1 MAMITILNL
10 IKTKTIMKKLKS
22 FMMLILFLSA
32 QPLFVACG
40 GDNDAT
46 DSGNQQVT
54 IGDDGKASNG
64 GVFSSIDDKN
74 FYLDYIKYTVKEGHL
89 AVSGYDKSGFKGVAN
104 IVSSIT
110 YKGNFYEVLEI
121 SDKAFNNC
129 DGLISVSIPTCVTKI
144 GSYAFGGC
152 YNLTSMDIK
161 DLSAWCKI
169 SFYNYASNPL
179 LFVHHLYV
187 NGKEVKELII
197 PSDITKINSY
207 SFTGCSYL
215 NSIRIHKN
223 VTSVGAAFSYC
234 GGLSS
239 ITVEEGN
246 PNYDSRN
253 NCNAIIQTST
263 KTLVTGCSKTIIPN
277 DITSIASD
285 AFKGCE
291 GLESLSIP
299 NNITSIGHEAFSGC
313 KGLTTL
319 RIEDG
324 SQELDLDYSGL
335 SESPLTTIYLGR
347 RITFY
352 ASDPRYS
359 PFAYNSTLSSLEFG
373 GSFDTIFSYTFWG
386 CTGLKTLTFP
396 SHITSI
402 GVNAFYDCNGI
413 TAIHCLGKTPPQAVD
428 WSLPFTD
435 TVYKTATLYVPRGSI
450 EAYKTMYAWGH
461 FNNIVEE

>member
-1 MAMITILNL
+1 M
-10 IKTKTIMKKLKS
+10 
-22 FMMLILFLSA
+22 
-32 QPLFVACG
+32 
-40 GDNDAT
+40 
-46 DSGNQQVT
+46 
-54 IGDDGKASNG
+54 
-64 GVFSSIDDKN
+64 
-74 FYLDYIKYTVKEGHL
+74 

-197 PSDITKINSY
+197 PSDITKINNY

-215 NSIRIHKN
+215 NTIRIHKN

-291 GLESLSIP
+291 GLESLTIP
-299 NNITSIGHEAFSGC
+299 SSVTSIGYETFSGC
-313 KGLTTL
+313 KGLTSL

-324 SQELDLDYSGL
+324 TQELRLDNSGL
-335 SESPLTTIYLGR
+335 SGCPLTTLYMGR
-347 RITFY
+347 NVPFR
-352 ASDPRYS
+352 SGDPSYS
-359 PFAYNSTLSSLEFG
+359 PFSNKKNLSSLTFG
-373 GSFDTIFSYTFWG
+373 SGYTKIPPYTFWG
-386 CTGLKTLTFP
+386 CSSLTSLTFP
-396 SHITSI
+396 SQITSI
-402 GVNAFYDCNGI
+402 GYDAFYDCNEI
-413 TAIHCLGKTPPQAVD
+413 TAIHCLGGTPPQVVD
-428 WSLPFTD
+428 WSLPFSD
-435 TVYKTATLYVPRGSI
+435 IVYKTATLYVPRGSI

>member
-1 MAMITILNL
+1 
-10 IKTKTIMKKLKS
+10 MKKLKS
-22 FMMLILFLSA
+22 FMMLILILSA
-32 QPLFVACG
+32 QLFFAACG
-40 GDNDAT
+40 GDDDAT

-64 GVFSSIDDKN
+64 SIFSSIDDKN

-89 AVSGYDKSGFKGVAN
+89 AVSGYDESGFKGVAN
-104 IVSSIT
+104 IVSSII

-121 SDKAFNNC
+121 SDEAFNNC

-169 SFYNYASNPL
+169 SFDNYASNPL

-187 NGKEVKELII
+187 KGKEVKELII

-207 SFTGCSYL
+207 TFTGCSYL

-234 GGLSS
+234 GGLTS

-246 PNYDSRN
+246 SNYDSRD
-253 NCNAIIQTST
+253 NCNAIIQKST
-263 KTLVTGCSKTIIPN
+263 NTLVTGCSKTIIPN
-277 DITSIASD
+277 DIKSIASD

-291 GLESLSIP
+291 GLESLTIP
-299 NNITSIGHEAFSGC
+299 SSVTSIGHESFSGC
-313 KGLTTL
+313 KGLTSL

-324 SQELDLDYSGL
+324 TQELGLDYSGL
-335 SESPLTTIYLGR
+335 SGCPLTKLYMGR
-347 RITFY
+347 NVSFQDV
-352 ASDPRYS
+352 DPQYS
-359 PFAYNSTLSSLEFG
+359 PFSNKKNLSSLTFG
-373 GSFDTIFSYTFWG
+373 SGVTSIPRYTFSG
-386 CTGLKTLTFP
+386 CSSLTSLTIPQNVKYLNGTAFEHCSGL
-396 SHITSI
+396 TS
-402 GVNAFYDCNGI
+402 
-413 TAIHCLGKTPPQAVD
+413 IHCLNSTPPETPNEYWNLAFYSGIYYGD
-428 WSLPFTD
+428 D
-435 TVYKTATLYVPRGSI
+435 TNAAYKKATLYIPKGSI
-450 EAYKTMYAWGH
+450 EAYKSKYEWGL
-461 FNNIVEE
+461 FENIVEE